1 MPNYSNSVIYKI
13 VCNDKSVHDMYIGST
28 CSFISRKGQH
38 KSACNNANSKIYNR
52 KVYKCIRGLGGWDA
66 WSMLPILQYP
76 CESKM
81 ALCIKERE
89 IMENHNATLNSLS
102 AYNTEEET
110 IEKLKIS
117 KKKWDNANAGKIKI
131 SNKKWND
138 ANPDYMKKYNEDNA
152 KKIKKRKSEKITC
165 ECGCEVTRSSIAR
178 HRKSTK
184 HFTLMESVVN
194 QI

>member
-28 CSFISRKGQH
+28 CSFISRKAQH
-38 KSACNNANSKIYNR
+38 KSACNNANGRKYNR

-66 WSMLPILQYP
+66 WSMIPIIQYP

-81 ALCIKERE
+81 ALHIKERE
-89 IMENHNATLNSLS
+89 VMENHNATLNSQC
-102 AYNTEEET
+102 AYTTEDEY
-110 IEKLKIS
+110 IEKK
-117 KKKWDNANAGKIKI
+117 KI
-131 SNKKWND
+131 SNKKWNET
-138 ANPDYMKKYNEDNA
+138 NPDYMKKYRINNA
-152 KKIKKRKSEKITC
+152 EKIKKFTSEKIPC
-165 ECGCEVTRSSIAR
+165 ECGCKIRRFGINR

-184 HFTLMESVVN
+184 HFKLMEAVVN